1 MLCFHK
7 KLKLNMKVLP
17 YIFIL
22 LAGTASAQTESPY
35 KTSFKVDAPAIAVGV
50 GLTALGVSQMKNK
63 TALTAAEAS
72 ALTKNDV
79 NGFDRGTAG
88 NYSESADNASYI
100 PFYASFAMPVVMLLN
115 KNEGSKAGQIM
126 ALYVETMAATG
137 AIYTLT
143 AGNVY
148 RNRPF
153 VYGTEALLSKRTDK
167 DARRAFF
174 AGHTAATASAT
185 FFAAKVFQDFNPDS
199 KARPYVW
206 AAAAAVP
213 AVVGYYRMKAGMHF
227 LSDNIVGYAVGAGVG
242 VLVPQLHKKTVKGDF
257 SVVPMMAP
265 GYHAA
270 ALTYTF

>member
-1 MLCFHK
+1 
-7 KLKLNMKVLP
+7 MKILP
-17 YIFIL
+17 YIFIF

-35 KTSFKVDAPAIAVGV
+35 KTSFKVDGPAIVAGV

-63 TALTAAEAS
+63 SGLTTVEVNS
-72 ALTKNDV
+72 LNKNDV

-88 NYSESADNASYI
+88 NYSESADNASYV
-100 PFYASFAMPVVMLLN
+100 PFYASFAMPVIMLLN

-126 ALYVETMAATG
+126 VMYVETMAATG
-137 AIYTLT
+137 AIYALT

-153 VYGTEALLSKRTDK
+153 VYGTEAPLSKRTDR
-167 DARRAFF
+167 DARRSFF

-185 FFAAKVFQDFNPDS
+185 FFAAKVFQDFNPGS

-227 LSDNIVGYAVGAGVG
+227 LSDNLIGYAVGAGVG
-242 VLVPQLHKKTVKGDF
+242 VLVPQLHKKTTKGDL
-257 SVVPMMAP
+257 SIVPMMAP
-265 GYHAA
+265 GYNSA